1 MDHRDNRMVAKC
13 MRILHLALTWNINLL
28 PSEKKASFDAL
39 KALRKKVSRK
49 ILLLVEKLTFSD
61 EELLK

>member
-1 MDHRDNRMVAKC
+1 MVAKC